1 MPISLTRVRGGAA
14 GTLGVCALMV
24 ASGCGSGS
32 PSPAAPTPT
41 RTATGRDLASYDL
54 FMTGSAQ
61 KESADSELFGI
72 RFNPFR
78 IDRITTNKRIET
90 FGADDQHLVAATR
103 EGQVDQLSEVTG
115 SGELAPIPGL
125 GQVRGSSPSLRDGR
139 LYYRNAEGDAATG
152 EYGYFSWDFARETS
166 AQLFN
171 TPKDER
177 PIPAPGGRFVF
188 ARADKGGKEQ
198 LVVRDGKGEL
208 SHFPLPVEV
217 DADRVGRD
225 YAALTTAAGAKGLPD
240 GLILVN
246 LASGKTARAPGVLVF
261 CWSPDGTR
269 LLAGRLT
276 AAEETQLVLVDPT
289 KPDATPTVIGTVPFP
304 VYEGVWVRGEPPS

>member
-1 MPISLTRVRGGAA
+1 LRAA
-14 GTLGVCALMV
+14 AAAALGVCALLV
-24 ASGCGSGS
+24 PAGCGSGS
-32 PSPAAPTPT
+32 PSPAAAPTPT
-41 RTATGRDLASYDL
+41 PTAIGRDLASYDL
-54 FMTGSAQ
+54 FMMGSAQ
-61 KESADSELFGI
+61 KASADSELYGI

-78 IDRITTNKRIET
+78 IERITTDKRIEN

-103 EGQVDQLSEVTG
+103 DGQVDELSEVTG

-152 EYGYFSWDFARETS
+152 QYGYFSWDFAKETN

-177 PIPAPGGRFVF
+177 PIPAPGGRFVLT
-188 ARADKGGKEQ
+188 RAQGGKEQ

-208 SHFPLPVEV
+208 SRFPLPVAV

-225 YAALTTAAGAKGLPD
+225 YAALTTVAGAKALPTGLV
-240 GLILVN
+240 LVH
-246 LASGKTARAPGVLVF
+246 LATGKTARVPGVFVF

-276 AAEETQLVLVDPT
+276 ATEETQLVLVDPA
-289 KPDATPTVIGTVPFP
+289 KPDATPTAIGTIPFP